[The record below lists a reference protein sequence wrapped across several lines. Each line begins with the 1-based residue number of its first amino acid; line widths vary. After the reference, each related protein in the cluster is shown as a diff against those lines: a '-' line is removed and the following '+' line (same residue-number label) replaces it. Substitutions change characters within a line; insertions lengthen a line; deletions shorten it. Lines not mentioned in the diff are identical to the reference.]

1 MREMS
6 NIECR
11 VEGGGGR
18 GVYFNMRRF
27 IALIAHTSRVRIKSQ
42 LSLLPEHTQCQQQH
56 QRQQQQTPHCIV
68 DVHVISWA
76 KLHVARCRQA
86 ASGKS
91 RLALMRARH
100 AIAQ

>member
-6 NIECR
+6 NIKCR

-27 IALIAHTSRVRIKSQ
+27 ITLIAHTSRVRIKSQ
-42 LSLLPEHTQCQQQH
+42 LSLLPEHTQCQQQ
-56 QRQQQQTPHCIV
+56 QRQTPHCIV

-76 KLHVARCRQA
+76 KLHVARCRQRV
-86 ASGKS
+86 AS
-91 RLALMRARH
+91 RAWP
-100 AIAQ
+100 